1 MKRRAILGAAFNVLL
16 GACLAAAQSTWHVS
30 TMGNDTN
37 PCTLSNPC
45 ATIARASTLALPG
58 DIVLVEAGTYYGS
71 FQTRASGRSSA
82 YITYRSETPWGAML
96 VQGRSGSVWGNYGNY
111 VVINGFEIVGNPSSV
126 GVNGIYTA
134 GQYTTISHNKVHG
147 ILPNTCTGIGGS
159 GIQLDSA
166 HDEVIANYVY
176 QIGPQ
181 PGSPRYPCSYV
192 HGIYFLKPYGLAAE
206 NIVFQASGYGIH
218 EWHQA
223 SDSDAVNNTVF
234 NNGYGGI
241 LVGNDGSEWPAQ
253 NNNSFTDNNL
263 VYGNGKYGIHECCT
277 MRFTGACNVFNNNL
291 LYDNPTHIKL
301 QTGTQN
307 SAPIADPLFTHYTS
321 DANGDYHLQST
332 SPAIGKG
339 LTSDRNSCG
348 RSVKFPPVDFSGNP
362 RPKPRGTAFDIG
374 AYQSE

>member
-1 MKRRAILGAAFNVLL
+1 M
-16 GACLAAAQSTWHVS
+16 
-30 TMGNDTN
+30 
-37 PCTLSNPC
+37 
-45 ATIARASTLALPG
+45 PG
-58 DIVLVEAGTYYGS
+58 DTVLVEAGTYYGS

-96 VQGRSGSVWGNYGNY
+96 VQGRSGSVWGNYGDY
-111 VVINGFEIVGNPSSV
+111 VIINGFEIVGNPLSV

-147 ILPNTCTGIGGS
+147 ILPNTCKGVGGS
-159 GIQLDSA
+159 GINLDSA

-181 PGSPRYPCSYV
+181 RGSPRYPCTYV

-223 SDSDAVNNTVF
+223 SDINAVNNTVF

-241 LVGNDGSEWPAQ
+241 LVGNDGSQWPAQ
-253 NNNSFTDNNL
+253 NNNSFTDNNIA
-263 VYGNGKYGIHECCT
+263 YGNGKYGIHECCT
-277 MRFTGACNVFNNNL
+277 MGFTGTCNVFNNNL

-307 SAPIADPLFTHYTS
+307 SAPIANPMFAHYTGDS
-321 DANGDYHLQST
+321 NGDYHVLST

-348 RSVKFPPVDFSGNP
+348 ISVKFPPFDFSGNP
-362 RPKPRGTAFDIG
+362 RPKHRGTAFDIG
-374 AYQSE
+374 AYQPE